1 MSWGSRVARA
11 GGQEAQSWRFGGAW
25 VTNHQPE
32 THGQAPAP
40 SCATGGEGRGHREG
54 SGSTWQRGRV
64 LQGRQGARGWLPV
77 VPLTRPG
84 WLSGQ
89 RFPGPSF
96 RAFFFYLVLFAPAA
110 HRTSV
115 PGAPTSRQPCTRP
128 RGQRARG
135 PEGWP
140 AACLHTAGC
149 AAWERQALAGAQEEQ
164 GSFTLSSEATGW
176 GRPAWGAA
184 SLRSSRR
191 TEPEVPSA
199 SCRRRP
205 RRVGGLSEFFLS
217 SC

>member
-110 HRTSV
+110 HCTSV

-135 PEGWP
+135 PASSLPPHSRLCGLGEAGSGGCP
-140 AACLHTAGC
+140 GRAGELHAIERGHGLGAPCVGSRLAAEFTENGARSAVCFVPQTAPPSG
-149 AAWERQALAGAQEEQ
+149 R
-164 GSFTLSSEATGW
+164 SF
-176 GRPAWGAA
+176 
-184 SLRSSRR
+184 
-191 TEPEVPSA
+191 
-199 SCRRRP
+199 
-205 RRVGGLSEFFLS
+205 
-217 SC
+217 